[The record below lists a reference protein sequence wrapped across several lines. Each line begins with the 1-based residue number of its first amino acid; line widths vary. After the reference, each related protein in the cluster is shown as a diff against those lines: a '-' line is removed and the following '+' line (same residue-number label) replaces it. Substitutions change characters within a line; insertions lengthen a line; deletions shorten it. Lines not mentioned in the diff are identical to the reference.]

1 MGSFRRRDA
10 AREGAVGGGIFALRR
25 PRPYRRH
32 CGEGATTHATSTTI
46 CDKTDINGNGER
58 GDNDAAR
65 RVATSFGERENMI

>member
-1 MGSFRRRDA
+1 MRHGRGPR
-10 AREGAVGGGIFALRR
+10 ALRR

-46 CDKTDINGNGER
+46 CDKTGINGNGER